1 MEEAAV
7 KTFFERGSLQV
18 LEKNRWRMI
27 AIVSLAIVLVMGVLI
42 TVIAS
47 RQEVHVI
54 QVAKLSSG
62 ELQATGVAK
71 VFSADEEAQMAWA
84 INYTQ
89 TLTEITPAIWRRNVD
104 KVVKLSSGVAADQV
118 KAYLSRADANPA
130 SILQKNELYV
140 REFHRRSV
148 NKVAN
153 DTFLVR
159 YDLISRPASNTQ
171 AVTNSFAMTIT
182 LAQVGHKTRE
192 DVFFN
197 PAGLVA
203 VNFSIS
209 DETATKR

>member
-1 MEEAAV
+1 
-7 KTFFERGSLQV
+7 
-18 LEKNRWRMI
+18 
-27 AIVSLAIVLVMGVLI
+27 MGVLMTI
-42 TVIAS
+42 IAS
-47 RQEVHVI
+47 RQEVHVM

-62 ELQATGVAK
+62 ELQAAGVAK

-84 INYTQ
+84 INYAQ
-89 TLTEITPAIWRRNVD
+89 VLTEITPAIWRRNAD
-104 KVVKLSSGVAADQV
+104 KAIRLSSGVAADQV
-118 KAYLSRADANPA
+118 RAYLGRADANPA
-130 SILQKNELYV
+130 SILQKHELYV
-140 REFHRRSV
+140 REFHRKSV

-159 YDLISRPASNTQ
+159 YDLVSRPAPNSQ

-182 LAQVGHKTRE
+182 LAQVAHKTRD

-209 DETATKR
+209 DETAAKR